1 MRPLDEYDEYDEQ
14 FQDGEEA
21 EDEGE
26 GDQEGLV
33 GFQVG
38 ESFQET
44 AVLRQAASTSARL
57 SGGDHDNEI
66 VKKIHVP
73 ADETPRMTFPR
84 TMHQPMMMT
93 APSSPPSSR
102 SEPRF
107 RPTVLIRR
115 VFPETGVDAG
125 SDEHRL
131 QVYVCDVRVGVGSVV
146 VRMRVVVVIV
156 VRMGLGF
163 VRGPHTADRDGL
175 VLESMLVTRD
185 RNEMLVILGSADD
198 HLPNRSPRSLPL
210 PIPIHLLVHPLQP
223 SFIHLLLLSARDQ
236 PVTLRILPSRALAV
250 HPDFSMGAFVEPGL
264 RV

>member
-1 MRPLDEYDEYDEQ
+1 
-14 FQDGEEA
+14 
-21 EDEGE
+21 
-26 GDQEGLV
+26 
-33 GFQVG
+33 
-38 ESFQET
+38 
-44 AVLRQAASTSARL
+44 
-57 SGGDHDNEI
+57 
-66 VKKIHVP
+66 
-73 ADETPRMTFPR
+73 MTFPR
-84 TMHQPMMMT
+84 TIHQPMMMT
-93 APSSPPSSR
+93 TAPPPSR

-131 QVYVCDVRVGVGSVV
+131 QVFVCDVRVGVGSVV

-210 PIPIHLLVHPLQP
+210 PIPVHLLVHPLQP
-223 SFIHLLLLSARDQ
+223 PFIHPLLLSARDQ

-250 HPDFSMGAFVEPGL
+250 HPDFSMGAFVEPSL
-264 RV
+264 RIRGETEEGVEVDVAGGQEGESGRRGGEGCVSIGAQSKMLVVMSR